1 MSVSPR
7 DGWVYCEFFPQKGET
22 EVLAKDSQL
31 ERGRIWPRF
40 ADTKPMFPVFCHSAP
55 DRNETVTKLD
65 PLEASSKIQ
74 LRVGTRHGSS
84 ELSGARTPPA

>member
-1 MSVSPR
+1 MGGFTVNSFPEKGRPR
-7 DGWVYCEFFPQKGET
+7 YLLKT
-22 EVLAKDSQL
+22 DSQL

-40 ADTKPMFPVFCHSAP
+40 ADTKPKFPVFCHSAP
-55 DRNETVTKLD
+55 DRNETLTKLD

-84 ELSGARTPPA
+84 ELSRARTPPA